1 MTDDA
6 QGHIICPH
14 CDKRYRWKQKYAGQ
28 RVKCKACGGVLVMP
42 IVPPDMPLESA
53 SMRTSPPSETQDDAG
68 HYQLDTPDDK
78 THQYDVDVP
87 EDQATLATP
96 QGKCPSCGASVKPA
110 AVICLNCGFNLKEGT
125 RLQTQVIQDA
135 ADPGAE
141 PSANTGAP
149 ASAAPGLADDEQDF
163 KKLEIYLPLGLIAAG
178 VVMILLDSFVLLDT
192 QYIGGTSGVAS
203 SMTLRLLYLAAKG
216 IQTAIQIPLLFA
228 GILVIGMLFGTSFSS
243 IGSAILKFLAVALF
257 LTGFGGCIDSLLDRM
272 TGGFGGMAWMLRTS
286 ITFPAFWGI
295 NALLFDLEFIEVII
309 LYVVMI
315 MAPVFVMVFVFAM
328 LVA

>member
-6 QGHIICPH
+6 QGHIVCPH
-14 CDKRYRWKQKYAGQ
+14 CDKRYRWKQQYAGQ

-53 SMRTSPPSETQDDAG
+53 SMRTSTPSETQDDAG
-68 HYQLDTPDDK
+68 HYQLDTP
-78 THQYDVDVP
+78 
-87 EDQATLATP
+87 EDQATFATP
-96 QGKCPSCGASVKPA
+96 QGKCPHCGQSVKPT

-125 RLQTQVIQDA
+125 RLETQVVEGA
-135 ADPGAE
+135 ANAGTE
-141 PSANTGAP
+141 PSANQSAP
-149 ASAAPGLADDEQDF
+149 ASAAPGLADDELDL
-163 KKLEIYLPLGLIAAG
+163 KKTEIYLPLGLIAAG

-192 QYIGGTSGVAS
+192 QYIASTSGAAS

-228 GILVIGMLFGTSFSS
+228 GILVIGMFFGTSFSS
-243 IGSAILKFLAVALF
+243 IGSAVLKFLAVALF

-295 NALLFDLEFIEVII
+295 NALLFDLEFLEVII

-315 MAPVFVMVFVFAM
+315 MAPVFLMVFVFAM